1 MRRTSCTCLAVLFG
15 VATSAHAQFAVIDPA
30 NLAQAVLIAERT
42 SQQYD
47 ELRRQF
53 ETIRKMSQRLSN
65 PERYQTPPLGL
76 AEHDPSK
83 WQYGGPWL
91 AGLNA
96 GDATGE
102 GYQATVL
109 RLERDGDAPS
119 RLSDDARR
127 SFDRRYS
134 TVEITDAAAQTAG
147 HQVGLVRTYY
157 NRLQRAIDALES
169 DIVNGGADYHEMT
182 AVLDKIAAGELI
194 ARRQDTAINQLLSD
208 ALEQLLARGKRLRDT
223 EATTINM
230 QIGTWRDARSANE
243 AFVAGTADALR
254 AWRQP

>member
-1 MRRTSCTCLAVLFG
+1 MRRTSYTCLALLFG

-53 ETIRKMSQRLSN
+53 ETIRKMAQGLGTT
-65 PERYQTPPLGL
+65 ERYQTPPLGL

-91 AGLNA
+91 AALNA
-96 GDATGE
+96 GDPSGE
-102 GYQATVL
+102 AYQATVL
-109 RLERDGDAPS
+109 RLQRDGDAPS
-119 RLSDDARR
+119 GLSEDARR

-147 HQVGLVRTYY
+147 HQVGLVRSYY

-169 DIVNGGADYHEMT
+169 DIVNRSGEYHEMT
-182 AVLDKIAAGELI
+182 AVLDKIAAGALI
-194 ARRQDTAINQLLSD
+194 ARRQDTAINQLVSD
-208 ALEQLLARGKRLRDT
+208 ALEQMLAHGKSLRDT
-223 EATTINM
+223 EAATVNM